1 MVEIPDPWRG
11 RRFGNGYTAE
21 FLPSGEKNWRFVREI
36 GAPKV
41 FPTRASA
48 AEAAKQAFLARYEPP
63 IRATI
68 ERSETEESE
77 RMASKLASEAERW
90 LKSDRQDV
98 KAAQTHYRA
107 GKRAFV
113 AMQGRART

>member
-1 MVEIPDPWRG
+1 MTEIPDPWRG
-11 RRFGNGYTAE
+11 RQFGAGYTAE
-21 FLPSGEKNWRFVREI
+21 FLPSGEKTWRFVREN

-41 FPTRASA
+41 FPTRAMA

-68 ERSETEESE
+68 ERSESEESE
-77 RMASKLASEAERW
+77 RMASKLAGEADAFLR
-90 LKSDRQDV
+90 SSRQDV

-113 AMQGRART
+113 AMQGKAT